1 MSLDLTQNGYAQA
14 YLPEIEANHPG
25 ALASQWIPMEPK
37 LWRVEN
43 YRDFLAARQEL
54 LAAETNKRMADL
66 LHGDTRWLEGTIKP
80 SEALRPVMA
89 MEGITGAAEEEALV
103 SLNDWVEAQGLPR
116 GQMSFDYTDPDTG
129 EQRAVFD
136 LAWPDGVQEG
146 LSQPVAVLLNEG
158 EETLALASSAGFRCF
173 TDIACFKAYLMKEV
187 LGEVLTP

>member
-1 MSLDLTQNGYAQA
+1 MRQSIRGLWHPSGFPWT
-14 YLPEIEANHPG
+14 PE
-25 ALASQWIPMEPK
+25 
-37 LWRVEN
+37 LWKVEN
-43 YRDFLAARQEL
+43 YRDFLVARQEL
-54 LAAETNKRMADL
+54 LAAETNKRMAEL

-80 SEALRPVMA
+80 SEAPRPVTVVG
-89 MEGITGAAEEEALV
+89 GITGEAEEEALV

-173 TDIACFKAYLMKEV
+173 TDVEGFKAYVMREV
-187 LGEVLTP
+187 LREALTA